1 MSDMEQSDVVDAAP
15 EALAAVVQNDA
26 APAPAEAPAEA
37 PAPEAAPAEPTAEE
51 LQAEIDAL
59 KAQIDADAAE
69 EVPAPEPVPV
79 VAQQPSSAAASQQPQ
94 AAPESLGWDKPL
106 SLEDAARVLL
116 ILVKAH
122 RTAGDSD
129 VEAAIAD
136 VEAALPPAAA

>member
-1 MSDMEQSDVVDAAP
+1 MSDMEQSDVANDAASAEPVAPAVP
-15 EALAAVVQNDA
+15 E
-26 APAPAEAPAEA
+26 APAPA
-37 PAPEAAPAEPTAEE
+37 
-51 LQAEIDAL
+51 
-59 KAQIDADAAE
+59 
-69 EVPAPEPVPV
+69 VPV
-79 VAQQPSSAAASQQPQ
+79 VVQQPSSAAASQQPE
-94 AAPESLGWDKPL
+94 ADPAPGRDTPL